1 MTAVPSTADVRPPR
15 SPTAE
20 PETRA
25 GIMSDSQ
32 TPDPAPAAVDAPP
45 TTAQKT
51 AATVQRNKAE
61 RREERLE
68 DIRAQTANGSLVVRQ
83 MTTAEQIGRAS
94 CRERRE

>member
-1 MTAVPSTADVRPPR
+1 
-15 SPTAE
+15 
-20 PETRA
+20 
-25 GIMSDSQ
+25 MSDSQ

-83 MTTAEQIGRAS
+83 MTTAEHEVATGVAS
-94 CRERRE
+94 EVRERSAERKKRYRSPGDRAG